1 MGHWVTVAGRAR
13 PGTTSTQKRG
23 TRAMVRAFSY
33 ADVPPQEGRIVLVT
47 GANSGLVRYRCGN
60 PYGRM

>member
-1 MGHWVTVAGRAR
+1 
-13 PGTTSTQKRG
+13 
-23 TRAMVRAFSY
+23 MVRAFSY